1 MGKTSFKRLLRS
13 PENKEAR
20 AVAASEKPWE
30 TKDIAS
36 SGENLIDPDAAEP
49 SPDADRPKS
58 ACPDV
63 GSATVDGADSGQS
76 GSSSGTE
83 AESRQGDEEQGRSA
97 PSGEEKEL
105 AVFTDKSVCRYL
117 RVRRRVLA
125 EARKASARGADWDAV
140 GEEVGM
146 TKAWIDAYAIK
157 HGIVPNF
164 AVTLERIS
172 GKYVSVR
179 LVGTTPNLSICI
191 ARIEASGT
199 ITFARVRNLM
209 TYPIHYQEV
218 FDCLRVDAPGGGRL
232 EWIATPN
239 DIPY

>member
-1 MGKTSFKRLLRS
+1 MGKTSFKKLLRS
-13 PENKEAR
+13 SEKKEAR
-20 AVAASEKPWE
+20 ADAPAVKPWE
-30 TKDIAS
+30 TSNIANA
-36 SGENLIDPDAAEP
+36 GEKQIAPAAAEP
-49 SPDADRPKS
+49 SPDADRPKGT
-58 ACPDV
+58 CPDV
-63 GSATVDGADSGQS
+63 GSATVDGTDSGQS

-83 AESRQGDEEQGRSA
+83 AESRQSDEEQGRSA
-97 PSGEEKEL
+97 PPSERR
-105 AVFTDKSVCRYL
+105 APDVFTDKSVCRYL

-125 EARKASARGADWDAV
+125 EARTQTSRGVDWDAV

-179 LVGTTPNLSICI
+179 LVGTTPNLCICI

-199 ITFARVRNLM
+199 IMFARVRDLV
-209 TYPIHYQEV
+209 TYPMHYQEV
-218 FDCLRVDAPGGGRL
+218 FDCLRVDAPGGSRL
-232 EWIATPN
+232 EWIAAPN
-239 DIPY
+239 DMPY